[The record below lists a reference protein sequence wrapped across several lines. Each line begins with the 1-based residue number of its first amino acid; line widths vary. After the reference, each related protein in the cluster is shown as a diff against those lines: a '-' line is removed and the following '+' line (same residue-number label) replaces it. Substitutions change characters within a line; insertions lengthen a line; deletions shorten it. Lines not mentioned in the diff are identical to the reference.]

1 MFATRNHNEN
11 AIYEQQTAAA
21 AKPLNQGV
29 KGLQPKTPGTK
40 HVSKTP
46 FSKKHND
53 ENASFA
59 PGKTGGKGGD
69 GGKADMSAFVTP
81 AGPRSRAP
89 LGAKTTNAKA
99 LQTPAPGPNQEKPS
113 AKPTSPRLRRGKV
126 KIHTAESDPLES
138 QDGVPDIEYMPPR
151 GEPLPDYPDD
161 IRPHDMTYPQFQGD
175 NMTKGWW
182 SETKPRSNREPE
194 DFLLGD
200 FDKKFEELEQKER
213 AQKARATASTH
224 ARKQSAPLFSRA
236 LPRSNPP
243 VKNSAPTIK
252 KAPSTLT
259 SKTAASALSSQQ
271 QSKPTSRAV
280 PSFAAPTAAAK
291 ARAPSSILPSRSK
304 PPISNPYPN
313 VRGNVGRPGKPATT
327 ATATATA
334 PTVSSHTAAR
344 VASNSTLGY
353 SRGRQVSANRHKT
366 PLQDLYQAPLLSH
379 PSQPGAK
386 DEEKS
391 TALEVDQSEIPQST
405 TDGKQDRERT
415 NFEDLL
421 DLQGLGLGGGKEEVD
436 VDRSDDEDDDGLL
449 GGRRI
454 EDWGS
459 EDDGELLGDFQ
470 LPTIQD

>member
-21 AKPLNQGV
+21 AKSLNQGV

-40 HVSKTP
+40 HVTKTP

-53 ENASFA
+53 ENASFGA
-59 PGKTGGKGGD
+59 SKTGGKGGH

-99 LQTPAPGPNQEKPS
+99 LQTPAPGANQEKPS

-151 GEPLPDYPDD
+151 GEPLPDNPDD
-161 IRPHDMTYPQFQGD
+161 IYPHDTNYPQFQGA

-182 SETKPRSNREPE
+182 CETKPRSNREPE
-194 DFLLGD
+194 DFLFGD
-200 FDKKFEELEQKER
+200 FDKKFEELEQKEK
-213 AQKARATASTH
+213 AQKAAATAS
-224 ARKQSAPLFSRA
+224 ANAKKQSAPLSSRA
-236 LPRSNPP
+236 LPRSNAPT
-243 VKNSAPTIK
+243 KTSAPTIK

-271 QSKPTSRAV
+271 QPKPTSRAV

-291 ARAPSSILPSRSK
+291 ARAPSSILPSRNK

-313 VRGNVGRPGKPATT
+313 VRGNVGRPGKATPT
-327 ATATATA
+327 TTATA
-334 PTVSSHTAAR
+334 PTTSSHTAAR

-353 SRGRQVSANRHKT
+353 SRGRQVSANRHNI
-366 PLQDLYQAPLLSH
+366 PLQDLYQAPH
-379 PSQPGAK
+379 PSLPGAK

-391 TALEVDQSEIPQST
+391 RALESHQPQVPQST
-405 TDGKQDRERT
+405 TDGKNDRERT
-415 NFEDLL
+415 NFDDLL
-421 DLQGLGLGGGKEEVD
+421 VLQGLGLDGGEEESD
-436 VDRSDDEDDDGLL
+436 ADRNDDENDDGLL

-459 EDDGELLGDFQ
+459 EDEGELLGDFQ
-470 LPTIQD
+470 LPSIQD

>member
-29 KGLQPKTPGTK
+29 KGLQPKTPGVK
-40 HVSKTP
+40 GVSKTP

-53 ENASFA
+53 ENASFGA
-59 PGKTGGKGGD
+59 GKMGGKGGD

-99 LQTPAPGPNQEKPS
+99 LQTPAPGPNRDQPS

-126 KIHTAESDPLES
+126 KIHAAETDPLES

-151 GEPLPDYPDD
+151 GEPLPDHPDD
-161 IRPHDMTYPQFQGD
+161 IWPHDTTYPQFQGD
-175 NMTKGWW
+175 NLTKGWW

-194 DFLLGD
+194 DFLFGD
-200 FDKKFEELEQKER
+200 FDKKYEELEQKEK
-213 AQKARATASTH
+213 AQKAAATASTH
-224 ARKQSAPLFSRA
+224 AKKQSAPLSSRA

-243 VKNSAPTIK
+243 IKNSASTMK

-259 SKTAASALSSQQ
+259 SKTAASALSYQQ
-271 QSKPTSRAV
+271 QPKPTSRAV

-291 ARAPSSILPSRSK
+291 ARAPSSILPSRNK
-304 PPISNPYPN
+304 PPVSNPYPN
-313 VRGNVGRPGKPATT
+313 VRSTAGRTGKPATA
-327 ATATATA
+327 AT
-334 PTVSSHTAAR
+334 PSSHTAAR

-353 SRGRQVSANRHKT
+353 SRGRQVSANRHKS
-366 PLQDLYQAPLLSH
+366 PLEDLYQAPP
-379 PSQPGAK
+379 PSLPGAK

-391 TALEVDQSEIPQST
+391 TESESHQPQVPQLT
-405 TDGKQDRERT
+405 TDGKEDRERT
-415 NFEDLL
+415 NFDHL
-421 DLQGLGLGGGKEEVD
+421 LGLQELGLHGGKEGADAE
-436 VDRSDDEDDDGLL
+436 RSDEDDDEFL
-449 GGRRI
+449 GGRKI

-459 EDDGELLGDFQ
+459 EDEGELLGDFQ
-470 LPTIQD
+470 LPSIQD

>member
-21 AKPLNQGV
+21 AKPLNQGL
-29 KGLQPKTPGTK
+29 KGLQPKTPGAK
-40 HVSKTP
+40 GVNKTP

-53 ENASFA
+53 ENASFGA
-59 PGKTGGKGGD
+59 GKTGGKGGD

-113 AKPTSPRLRRGKV
+113 AKPTSPRLRRGKF
-126 KIHTAESDPLES
+126 KIHTAEADPLES
-138 QDGVPDIEYMPPR
+138 QDGVPDVEYMPPR
-151 GEPLPDYPDD
+151 GESLPDTPDD
-161 IRPHDMTYPQFQGD
+161 IYPHDTNYPQFQGA

-194 DFLLGD
+194 DFLFGD
-200 FDKKFEELEQKER
+200 FDKKFEELEQKEK
-213 AQKARATASTH
+213 AQKAAATATASTH
-224 ARKQSAPLFSRA
+224 TKKQSAPLSSRA

-252 KAPSTLT
+252 RAPSTLT
-259 SKTAASALSSQQ
+259 SKTAASALSSQPQ
-271 QSKPTSRAV
+271 PKATSRAV

-304 PPISNPYPN
+304 PKISNPYPN
-313 VRGNVGRPGKPATT
+313 VRGNVGRPGKATT
-327 ATATATA
+327 TATATA
-334 PTVSSHTAAR
+334 PTASSHTAAR

-366 PLQDLYQAPLLSH
+366 PLQDLYRAPPPSH
-379 PSQPGAK
+379 ASLPGAK
-386 DEEKS
+386 DEEKD
-391 TALEVDQSEIPQST
+391 TVPEPYQPQAMNST

-415 NFEDLL
+415 NFDDLL
-421 DLQGLGLGGGKEEVD
+421 GLQGLGLDGGKEGGD

-459 EDDGELLGDFQ
+459 EDEGELLGDFQ
-470 LPTIQD
+470 LPSIQD

>member
-11 AIYEQQTAAA
+11 AIYERQTAAA

-29 KGLQPKTPGTK
+29 KGLQPKTPGAK
-40 HVSKTP
+40 GVSKTP

-53 ENASFA
+53 ENASFGA
-59 PGKTGGKGGD
+59 GKTGGKGGD

-99 LQTPAPGPNQEKPS
+99 LQTPAQGPNQEKPS

-126 KIHTAESDPLES
+126 KIHTAETDPLES

-161 IRPHDMTYPQFQGD
+161 IWPHDTTYPQFQGD
-175 NMTKGWW
+175 NLTKGWW

-194 DFLLGD
+194 DFLFGD
-200 FDKKFEELEQKER
+200 FNKRYEELEQKEK
-213 AQKARATASTH
+213 AQKAAATASTH
-224 ARKQSAPLFSRA
+224 AKKQSAPLSSRA
-236 LPRSNPP
+236 LPRSNPSI
-243 VKNSAPTIK
+243 KNSTSTTK

-271 QSKPTSRAV
+271 QLKPTSRAV

-291 ARAPSSILPSRSK
+291 ARAPSSILPSRNK
-304 PPISNPYPN
+304 LPVSNPYPN
-313 VRGNVGRPGKPATT
+313 VRGNVGRPGKSATT
-327 ATATATA
+327 AG
-334 PTVSSHTAAR
+334 TVSSHTAAR

-353 SRGRQVSANRHKT
+353 SRGRQVSANRHKI
-366 PLQDLYQAPLLSH
+366 PLEELYQAPPPSH
-379 PSQPGAK
+379 PSLPGAK

-391 TALEVDQSEIPQST
+391 TATESQQPQVPRSAN
-405 TDGKQDRERT
+405 DGKEDRERT
-415 NFEDLL
+415 NFDDLL
-421 DLQGLGLGGGKEEVD
+421 GLQGLGLDGGKEGID
-436 VDRSDDEDDDGLL
+436 VERSDDEDDDGLL

-454 EDWGS
+454 EDWGN
-459 EDDGELLGDFQ
+459 EDEGELLGDFQ
-470 LPTIQD
+470 LPSIQD

>member
-21 AKPLNQGV
+21 AKPLNQGL
-29 KGLQPKTPGTK
+29 KGLQPKTPGAK
-40 HVSKTP
+40 GVNKTP

-53 ENASFA
+53 ENASFGA
-59 PGKTGGKGGD
+59 GKTAGKGGD

-81 AGPRSRAP
+81 AGPRNRAP

-126 KIHTAESDPLES
+126 KIHTAEADPLES
-138 QDGVPDIEYMPPR
+138 QDGVPDVEYMPPR
-151 GEPLPDYPDD
+151 GEPLPDNPDD
-161 IRPHDMTYPQFQGD
+161 IYPHDTNYPQFQGA

-194 DFLLGD
+194 DFLFGD
-200 FDKKFEELEQKER
+200 FDKKFEELEQKEKV
-213 AQKARATASTH
+213 QKAAATAS
-224 ARKQSAPLFSRA
+224 ANAKKQSAPLSSRA
-236 LPRSNPP
+236 LPRSNAPI
-243 VKNSAPTIK
+243 KNSAPTIK

-271 QSKPTSRAV
+271 QPKATSRAV

-313 VRGNVGRPGKPATT
+313 VRGNVGRPGKATT
-327 ATATATA
+327 TATATA
-334 PTVSSHTAAR
+334 PTASSHTAAR

-366 PLQDLYQAPLLSH
+366 PLQDLYQAPPPSHASLL
-379 PSQPGAK
+379 GAK
-386 DEEKS
+386 DEEKDTVPES
-391 TALEVDQSEIPQST
+391 YQPQAMNST

-415 NFEDLL
+415 NFDDLL
-421 DLQGLGLGGGKEEVD
+421 GLQGLGLDGGKEGGD
-436 VDRSDDEDDDGLL
+436 VDRSDDEDDVGLL

-459 EDDGELLGDFQ
+459 EDEGELLGDFQ
-470 LPTIQD
+470 LPSIQD

>member
-29 KGLQPKTPGTK
+29 KGLQPKTPGAN
-40 HVSKTP
+40 KTP

-53 ENASFA
+53 ENASFGA
-59 PGKTGGKGGD
+59 GKTGGKGGD

-126 KIHTAESDPLES
+126 KIHTAETDPLEV

-161 IRPHDMTYPQFQGD
+161 IWPHDTTYPQFQGD
-175 NMTKGWW
+175 NLTKGWW

-194 DFLLGD
+194 DFLFGD
-200 FDKKFEELEQKER
+200 FDKKFEELEQKEK
-213 AQKARATASTH
+213 AQKAATTASTH
-224 ARKQSAPLFSRA
+224 AKKQSAPLSSRA
-236 LPRSNPP
+236 PLRSNPP
-243 VKNSAPTIK
+243 IKNSVPQIK
-252 KAPSTLT
+252 KAPSTLN

-271 QSKPTSRAV
+271 QPKPTSRAV

-304 PPISNPYPN
+304 PPNSNPYPN
-313 VRGNVGRPGKPATT
+313 VRGSAGRTGKATT
-327 ATATATA
+327 TA
-334 PTVSSHTAAR
+334 PASSSHTAAR

-353 SRGRQVSANRHKT
+353 SRGRQVSANRHQT
-366 PLQDLYQAPLLSH
+366 PLQDLYQAPLPSH
-379 PSQPGAK
+379 PSLSGAK

-391 TALEVDQSEIPQST
+391 TIPDSHQPQVSQAT
-405 TDGKQDRERT
+405 NDGKEDRART
-415 NFEDLL
+415 NFDDLL
-421 DLQGLGLGGGKEEVD
+421 GLQGLGLDGGKEGID
-436 VDRSDDEDDDGLL
+436 VDRSDDEDDDVFL

-459 EDDGELLGDFQ
+459 EDEGELLGDFQ
-470 LPTIQD
+470 LPSVQD

>member
-1 MFATRNHNEN
+1 
-11 AIYEQQTAAA
+11 
-21 AKPLNQGV
+21 
-29 KGLQPKTPGTK
+29 
-40 HVSKTP
+40 
-46 FSKKHND
+46 
-53 ENASFA
+53 
-59 PGKTGGKGGD
+59 
-69 GGKADMSAFVTP
+69 
-81 AGPRSRAP
+81 PRSRAP

-126 KIHTAESDPLES
+126 KIHTAETDPLES

-161 IRPHDMTYPQFQGD
+161 IWPHDTTYPQFQGD
-175 NMTKGWW
+175 NLTKGWW

-194 DFLLGD
+194 DFLFGE
-200 FDKKFEELEQKER
+200 FDKKYDELEQKEK
-213 AQKARATASTH
+213 AQKAAATASTH
-224 ARKQSAPLFSRA
+224 AKKQSAPLSSRA

-243 VKNSAPTIK
+243 IKNSASTIK

-271 QSKPTSRAV
+271 QPKPTSRAV

-291 ARAPSSILPSRSK
+291 ARAPSGILPSRNK
-304 PPISNPYPN
+304 PLFSNPYPN
-313 VRGNVGRPGKPATT
+313 VRGNAGKTGKATT
-327 ATATATA
+327 TTA
-334 PTVSSHTAAR
+334 PAPSSHTAAR

-366 PLQDLYQAPLLSH
+366 PLEDLYQGPPLPSH
-379 PSQPGAK
+379 PSLPGAT

-391 TALEVDQSEIPQST
+391 TAPESHQPHVPQST
-405 TDGKQDRERT
+405 NDGKNDRERT
-415 NFEDLL
+415 NFDDLL
-421 DLQGLGLGGGKEEVD
+421 GLQGLGLDGRKEEVD
-436 VDRSDDEDDDGLL
+436 AERSDDEDDDGLL

-459 EDDGELLGDFQ
+459 EDEGELLGDFQ
-470 LPTIQD
+470 LPSIQD